1 MENVGAVQ
9 QLTKVTDDLD
19 TRIKELEVWN
29 RRLAKLKSLTG
40 SLRST
45 GYLSLSL
52 YCLHLDPKVFGQ

>member
-9 QLTKVTDDLD
+9 QLSKLTDNLE
-19 TRIKELEVWN
+19 TRIQELEVWN

-45 GYLSLSL
+45 GYVQSFTCF
-52 YCLHLDPKVFGQ
+52 YI

>member
-9 QLTKVTDDLD
+9 QLSKMADSLE
-19 TRIKELEVWN
+19 TRVSELELWK

-45 GYLSLSL
+45 GYFLPPRLFFLAAPFKS
-52 YCLHLDPKVFGQ
+52 